1 MLTIIIKAN
10 TDTEGAIEVVE
21 SIAPAVMREGL
32 RSSQGAYWE
41 VSVEGTP
48 DGTDENHPYNT
59 LPPPAGDA
67 QPSLFHFD
75 GPAAAAAGDTRP
87 EGR

>member
-10 TDTEGAIEVVE
+10 TDADQSHRLEDGLALDFV
-21 SIAPAVMREGL
+21 L
-32 RSSQGAYWE
+32 RSSQGAYRE

-75 GPAAAAAGDTRP
+75 GPAAVAAGDTRP